1 VPDRDK
7 LEVVAGDSDGLPEAE
22 YERLIGSLC
31 QAELHMEPE
40 LLMGHITA
48 AVRRAP
54 LQNFVLEH
62 YCSSP

>member
-1 VPDRDK
+1 
-7 LEVVAGDSDGLPEAE
+7 
-22 YERLIGSLC
+22 LC